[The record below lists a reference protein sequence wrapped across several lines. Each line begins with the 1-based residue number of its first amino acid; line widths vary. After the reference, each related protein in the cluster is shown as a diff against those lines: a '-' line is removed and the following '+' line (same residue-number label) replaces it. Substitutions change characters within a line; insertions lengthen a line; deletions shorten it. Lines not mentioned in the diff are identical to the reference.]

1 MNTYRLIKISQYIYM
16 AFILNYMALY
26 KMQQDKDI
34 TNTKNKLVKYNKRIE
49 KRRVTK
55 IFYITFFK

>member
-1 MNTYRLIKISQYIYM
+1 MAHGIYV
-16 AFILNYMALY
+16 NYMALC

-34 TNTKNKLVKYNKRIE
+34 IATKNKLVKYNKRIE

-55 IFYITFFK
+55 YFM